1 MNGGCRFDIYGYPER
16 LARIFPRRKSGE
28 KSRARTQPIVL
39 SRQALEPLFDRPL
52 REAAIS
58 LGVSCTA
65 LKTICRK
72 LRIERWP
79 FQQSRWFAMRA
90 GKTGEEAIPG
100 PAYPAVELDEDAMA
114 RKATSASM
122 CSKGATSKA
131 DKVNDFDRL
140 YLTVSL
146 DDGLDDGN
154 MGEIFGSLEMSYN
167 SRRPSPVYDDLRH
180 EDVAGSASKLAC
192 EEMHHRQR
200 VNQLGWHQM
209 SDISSQIRFEG
220 HMNMNRIY
228 DEERQLN
235 SLGSPQQRIYSQP
248 KVIQGTTSKSVPMDN
263 FESYDYTMCDLSYLG
278 DQSYIVT

>member
-1 MNGGCRFDIYGYPER
+1 MNGGWRFDIYGYPETR
-16 LARIFPRRKSGE
+16 PLHARIFPRRKSGE
-28 KSRARTQPIVL
+28 KSRANSQPIVL

-114 RKATSASM
+114 CKAASASM
-122 CSKGATSKA
+122 CLKGATSKA
-131 DKVNDFDRL
+131 DKVNDFDH
-140 YLTVSL
+140 LTVAF

-154 MGEIFGSLEMSYN
+154 MGDIFGSLEMSYN
-167 SRRPSPVYDDLRH
+167 SRCPSPVYDDLRH
-180 EDVAGSASKLAC
+180 EDVSGSASKLAS

-200 VNQLGWHQM
+200 VDQLFLHQM
-209 SDISSQIRFEG
+209 SDTSSQISFEG
-220 HMNMNRIY
+220 HMNMNRVY
-228 DEERQLN
+228 DDERQLN
-235 SLGSPQQRIYSQP
+235 SLGTPQQRCQRISSQP
-248 KVIQGTTSKSVPMDN
+248 KVFQGTTSKSVPMDE
-263 FESYDYTMCDLSYLG
+263 FENDYTMCDLSYLV
-278 DQSYIVT
+278 I